1 LEDASHEAVAAQQQA
16 AMARREL
23 AAATHRE
30 AILAAQAENAAVS
43 AEDSKRALEEATLK
57 VSRENLATASPARK
71 PTQSQ
76 AAETP
81 DDASRATA
89 RERLEEVE
97 RRAAALEMELR
108 AAAKE
113 SGEGAAAVAAFSAQV
128 DSLRD
133 ENAKLLELV
142 AAAGDAGTVAAEA
155 AALKQALAKSE
166 ETRTAIESD
175 FQALMDSV
183 EGLKASAATAT
194 GNDPESNQGG
204 DADAKLTALEMENAS
219 LKSNL
224 AGTEEACEG
233 MQRELQRIQTE
244 YNALA
249 STLSGTLDTS
259 NEEEEEEF

>member
-1 LEDASHEAVAAQQQA
+1 
-16 AMARREL
+16 
-23 AAATHRE
+23 
-30 AILAAQAENAAVS
+30 
-43 AEDSKRALEEATLK
+43 
-57 VSRENLATASPARK
+57 
-71 PTQSQ
+71 
-76 AAETP
+76 
-81 DDASRATA
+81 
-89 RERLEEVE
+89 
-97 RRAAALEMELR
+97 
-108 AAAKE
+108 
-113 SGEGAAAVAAFSAQV
+113 
-128 DSLRD
+128 
-133 ENAKLLELV
+133 
-142 AAAGDAGTVAAEA
+142 
-155 AALKQALAKSE
+155 
-166 ETRTAIESD
+166 
-175 FQALMDSV
+175 MDSV